1 MSKNS
6 STATRPEN
14 RKKPKSVTDWARIDA
29 MRDEDIDYS
38 DIPPITPEMFAKDMV
53 KKGGVLVRR
62 VKQPV
67 TLRVEADVLEWFKA
81 RGKGYQTEMNA
92 VLAAYVKAHKEAE
105 GK

>member
-6 STATRPEN
+6 STVKSPEVQKK
-14 RKKPKSVTDWARIDA
+14 RKPKTDWARVDA
-29 MRDEDIDYS
+29 IRDEDIDYS
-38 DIPPITPEMFAKDMV
+38 DIPPITPEMFAKGVV

-67 TLRVEADVLEWFKA
+67 TLRVKADVLEWFKA

-92 VLAAYVKAHKEAE
+92 VLEAYVKAHNEAE

>member
-6 STATRPEN
+6 TTV
-14 RKKPKSVTDWARIDA
+14 KSRTNWESLKT
-29 MRDEDIDYS
+29 MQDEDIDYS
-38 DIPPITPEMFAKDMV
+38 DIPKITPEMFAKGIV
-53 KKGGVLVRR
+53 KKGGVFIRR

-92 VLAAYVKAHKEAE
+92 VLEAYVKAHKEAAS
-105 GK
+105 K

>member
-6 STATRPEN
+6 TTV
-14 RKKPKSVTDWARIDA
+14 KSRTNWERLKT

-38 DIPPITPEMFAKDMV
+38 DIPKITPEMFAKGVV
-53 KKGGVLVRR
+53 KKGGVFIRR

-67 TLRVEADVLEWFKA
+67 TLRVEAEVLEWFKA

-92 VLAAYVKAHKEAE
+92 VLEAYVKAHKEAA
-105 GK
+105 K

>member
-1 MSKNS
+1 
-6 STATRPEN
+6 
-14 RKKPKSVTDWARIDA
+14 

-38 DIPPITPEMFAKDMV
+38 DIPKITPEMFAKGVV
-53 KKGGVLVRR
+53 KKGGVVIRR

-92 VLAAYVKAHKEAE
+92 VLEAYVKAHKEAA
-105 GK
+105 K